1 MMENVIN
8 LNLLIVR
15 NLGSI
20 VLQGVE
26 KDFNVVDLRLLSAD
40 VMDKI
45 KPNFDKIYT
54 MIQQFG
60 FRCKDFASSSA
71 DNEAFLDKKNI
82 LIVLKEIL
90 KRLST

>member
-20 VLQGVE
+20 VIQGVE
-26 KDFNVVDLRLLSAD
+26 KDFNVVDLRSLSAD

-45 KPNFDKIYT
+45 KSNFDKIYT

-60 FRCKDFASSSA
+60 FR
-71 DNEAFLDKKNI
+71 
-82 LIVLKEIL
+82 
-90 KRLST
+90 